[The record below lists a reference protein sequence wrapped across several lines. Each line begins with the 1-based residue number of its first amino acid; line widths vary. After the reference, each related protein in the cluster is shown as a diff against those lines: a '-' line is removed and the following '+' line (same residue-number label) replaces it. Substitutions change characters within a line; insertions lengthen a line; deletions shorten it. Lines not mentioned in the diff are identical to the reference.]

1 MAAPIVVNAAYSVDK
16 KIIKKLNRC
25 RHTLRKLDNIDIS
38 EEATNILCV
47 FNGGLDTGV
56 CREELEQIF
65 SQDASIENIIMLPK
79 RPYSFVY
86 YLQVEEAVQVCNKLN
101 GTRLRNGSYLYISYV
116 KQVPVCSFPSGDFPP
131 GLILK
136 KDLIS
141 ENYEKQLLELA
152 NWDYQ
157 DLKAENTLKHRRV
170 KHFGYEFK
178 YGINN
183 VDPDNPLPERI
194 PKECDAILLQLQRL
208 GLISHYPDQLTINQY
223 LPGQGI
229 PPHIDTPSAFEDGI
243 VSVSLGSQVVMDFQ
257 HPDGRHRS
265 VVLPCRSVLIMTGE
279 SRYVWSHGITPRKSD
294 IVPLSDGAL
303 TLVKREMRTSFTFRK
318 LVNPDHQ
325 VPCQVSDYLT
335 TTIDA
340 TTQKKLDD
348 VPELPISESA
358 AAELEVLHVH
368 KVYNEIADH
377 FSSTRHSPWPKVT
390 EFLCSLPKSSLVADI
405 GCGNGKYF
413 GLNPSIFQIGSD
425 RSENLVQI
433 CRERNFQAFVGDILA
448 IPLRPNTFD
457 ASICIAVIHHLSTKK
472 RRLNAV
478 QELLRIVRPGGKVL
492 IQVWA
497 MEQEKNKQQS
507 KYLKKNL
514 CANNHIRKNSETN
527 GSTSLN
533 TQAKDKDISELSDIM
548 KQTKISAPLAG
559 NPLSSGTINGTVT
572 EPFSKCLEA
581 TSDCTSNNHE
591 VINPPRLAVH
601 VNRTTFKQQDLLVP
615 WTKKKKRIQA
625 KDEESAVLHRF
636 YHVFQEGELEEL
648 CATLSCADISHSY
661 YDEGNWCV
669 VLTKKEQE

>member
-101 GTRLRNGSYLYISYV
+101 GARLSNGSHLYISYV
-116 KQVPVCSFPSGDFPP
+116 KQVPVCSYPSGDFPP

-265 VVLPCRSVLIMTGE
+265 VPSFFLLLFLFSYSLFLIHFL
-279 SRYVWSHGITPRKSD
+279 SFSFILS
-294 IVPLSDGAL
+294 IFPLIFSFFPTDSFFSPFPFTHSFFSFL
-303 TLVKREMRTSFTFRK
+303 FFFHLFFYSFTF
-318 LVNPDHQ
+318 LIH
-325 VPCQVSDYLT
+325 SF
-335 TTIDA
+335 
-340 TTQKKLDD
+340 
-348 VPELPISESA
+348 
-358 AAELEVLHVH
+358 
-368 KVYNEIADH
+368 
-377 FSSTRHSPWPKVT
+377 FS
-390 EFLCSLPKSSLVADI
+390 FLF
-405 GCGNGKYF
+405 Y
-413 GLNPSIFQIGSD
+413 PSIFFFS
-425 RSENLVQI
+425 SSL
-433 CRERNFQAFVGDILA
+433 FVLFFLLF
-448 IPLRPNTFD
+448 PFTF
-457 ASICIAVIHHLSTKK
+457 II
-472 RRLNAV
+472 
-478 QELLRIVRPGGKVL
+478 
-492 IQVWA
+492 
-497 MEQEKNKQQS
+497 
-507 KYLKKNL
+507 
-514 CANNHIRKNSETN
+514 
-527 GSTSLN
+527 
-533 TQAKDKDISELSDIM
+533 
-548 KQTKISAPLAG
+548 
-559 NPLSSGTINGTVT
+559 
-572 EPFSKCLEA
+572 F
-581 TSDCTSNNHE
+581 CT
-591 VINPPRLAVH
+591 
-601 VNRTTFKQQDLLVP
+601 
-615 WTKKKKRIQA
+615 
-625 KDEESAVLHRF
+625 
-636 YHVFQEGELEEL
+636 Y
-648 CATLSCADISHSY
+648 
-661 YDEGNWCV
+661 
-669 VLTKKEQE
+669 